1 MERGCLA
8 ARTRPRPVPGG
19 GMLRQRC
26 GRLLAQLEQGLQLL
40 ELGGSVEEG
49 GCV

>member
-8 ARTRPRPVPGG
+8 VGAWPRPVPYG

-26 GRLLAQLEQGLQLL
+26 GQLLARLEQGLQLL
-40 ELGGSVEEG
+40 ELCCNVEEG